1 MEQKPLIKA
10 LKYFGLQL
18 NKHIMKQIFFI
29 FIFPL
34 FSFGQDTIMIKKVF
48 IDVDSVWQVKQITDA
63 DNSSLTIF
71 ADSNLIIPFL
81 TNELID
87 DARKMADA
95 LNLLEAQ
102 NKFIAKANKLD
113 KSLTNGKIQSS
124 FDYLQEQFKRF
135 WIGNYSAIANGTKVV
150 AGAEIFVNQTGS
162 LRIKIGESLNR
173 PLIIISDTYGYIS
186 NYPNQGDRMVIYL
199 TKANVFKDFDN
210 KLILRK
216 TKE

>member
-1 MEQKPLIKA
+1 
-10 LKYFGLQL
+10 
-18 NKHIMKQIFFI
+18 MKKILFLFL
-29 FIFPL
+29 FPL
-34 FSFGQDTIMIKKVF
+34 FSFAQDTIIIKKVF
-48 IDVDSVWQVKQITDA
+48 IDPDTVWHVKQITDA
-63 DNSSLTIF
+63 DNSSLTVF

-81 TNELID
+81 TNDLVD
-87 DARKMADA
+87 DSRKMADA
-95 LNLLEAQ
+95 LNLLEKQ
-102 NKFIAKANKLD
+102 NKFIISANKLD
-113 KSLTNGKIQSS
+113 KSLTNGKIQGS

-135 WIGNYSAIANGTKVV
+135 WLGNYQAIANGVKVV

-173 PLIIISDTYGYIS
+173 PLVIISDTYGYIL

-216 TKE
+216 AK

>member
-1 MEQKPLIKA
+1 
-10 LKYFGLQL
+10 
-18 NKHIMKQIFFI
+18 
-29 FIFPL
+29 L
-34 FSFGQDTIMIKKVF
+34 FSFAQDTIIIKKVF
-48 IDVDSVWQVKQITDA
+48 IDPDTVWQVKQITDA
-63 DNSSLTIF
+63 DNSSLTVF

-81 TNELID
+81 TNDLVD

-95 LNLLEAQ
+95 LNLLEKQ
-102 NKFIAKANKLD
+102 NKFITSANKLD
-113 KSLTNGKIQSS
+113 KSLTNGKIQGS

-135 WIGNYSAIANGTKVV
+135 WLGNYQAIANGTKVV
-150 AGAEIFVNQTGS
+150 AGAEIFVNQAGS

-173 PLIIISDTYGYIS
+173 PLVIISDTYGYIL

-216 TKE
+216 AK

>member
-1 MEQKPLIKA
+1 MKKILFLI
-10 LKYFGLQL
+10 L
-18 NKHIMKQIFFI
+18 
-29 FIFPL
+29 FPL
-34 FSFGQDTIMIKKVF
+34 FSFAQDTIIVKKVF
-48 IDVDSVWQVKQITDA
+48 IDPDTVWQVKQITDA
-63 DNSSLTIF
+63 DNSSLTVF

-81 TNELID
+81 TNDLVD

-95 LNLLEAQ
+95 LNLLEKQ
-102 NKFIAKANKLD
+102 NKFITSANKLD
-113 KSLTNGKIQSS
+113 KSLTNGKIQGS

-135 WIGNYSAIANGTKVV
+135 WLGNYQAIANGVKVV

-173 PLIIISDTYGYIS
+173 PLVIISDTYGYIL

-199 TKANVFKDFDN
+199 TKVNVFKDFDN

-216 TKE
+216 AK

>member
-1 MEQKPLIKA
+1 
-10 LKYFGLQL
+10 
-18 NKHIMKQIFFI
+18 MKKILFLFL
-29 FIFPL
+29 FPL
-34 FSFGQDTIMIKKVF
+34 FSFAQDTIIVKKVF
-48 IDVDSVWQVKQITDA
+48 IDPDTVWHVKQITDA
-63 DNSSLTIF
+63 DNSSLTVF

-81 TNELID
+81 TNDLVD
-87 DARKMADA
+87 DSRKMADA
-95 LNLLEAQ
+95 LNLLEKQ
-102 NKFIAKANKLD
+102 NKFIISANKLD
-113 KSLTNGKIQSS
+113 KSLTNGKIQGS

-135 WIGNYSAIANGTKVV
+135 WLGNYQAIANGTKVV

-173 PLIIISDTYGYIS
+173 PLVIISDTYGYIL

-216 TKE
+216 AK